1 VSRALVAWMN
11 GQRVGVWNVSPRGA
25 HSFVYDPD
33 WAQSEYRRALSLSL
47 PIPLDPATELRR
59 YVGEYFDNLLPD
71 NDDIRDRIRVRF
83 GTRTKRS
90 FDLLTE
96 LGRDSI
102 GALQLL
108 PPGEEPT
115 DYDEIHSEPISD
127 DEIARHLRQIRAPN
141 FMGPAADDVFRIS
154 LAGAQEKTAL
164 LRLDGE
170 WRKPQRSTP
179 STHILKLPLGRLRN
193 EIDLETS
200 VENEWL
206 CGELLRALGL
216 PVAKSEM
223 VTFDEQRVL
232 VVERFDRKFASDTK
246 RWIQRLPQ
254 EDFCQATGTPRANK
268 YNADGGPG
276 IYECLDLIR
285 GSDDPFSDS
294 WRFVAANFAFWLLA
308 ATDGHAKNFS
318 VFLKRRGAYSLT
330 PLYDVLSAWPVIGS
344 GRLGTVNYRDAR
356 LAMAVRGA
364 NAHYTLGSILPRHW
378 RGVCDRYAELEGVWD
393 RLCHMSGNVDSAI
406 DAVAPLVPPGF
417 PAQVWD
423 SITEGMKSH
432 SARFRQ
438 QVGI

>member
-1 VSRALVAWMN
+1 VSRSLVAWMN
-11 GQRVGVWNVSPRGA
+11 GERVGVWNVSPRGA
-25 HSFVYDPD
+25 HSFVYDLD

-47 PIPLDPATELRR
+47 PIPPDPGTELRR
-59 YVGEYFDNLLPD
+59 FVSEYFDNLLPD
-71 NDDIRDRIRVRF
+71 NDDIRDRIRARF
-83 GTRTKRS
+83 GTRTRRS
-90 FDLLTE
+90 IDLLTK

-108 PPGEEPT
+108 PPGEDAA
-115 DYDEIHSEPISD
+115 DYAEIHSEPISD
-127 DEIARHLRQIRAPN
+127 DEIARHLRQIRAPD
-141 FMGPAADDVFRIS
+141 FMGKAADDVFRIS

-164 LRLDGE
+164 LKLDGE

-193 EIDLETS
+193 EIDLDTS

-216 PVAKSEM
+216 PVATSEM
-223 VTFDEQRVL
+223 TTFDEQRVL
-232 VVERFDRKFASDTK
+232 VVERFDRKLATGTK

-254 EDFCQATGTPRANK
+254 EDFCQATGTPRAKK
-268 YNADGGPG
+268 YHADGGPG
-276 IYECLDLIR
+276 IHECLNLIR
-285 GSDDPFSDS
+285 GSDEPFADS

-318 VFLKRRGAYSLT
+318 LFLKRRGAYRLT

-344 GRLGTVNYRDAR
+344 GRLGTVDYRDAR

-364 NAHYTLGSILPRHW
+364 NAHYHLGNILPRHW
-378 RGVCDRYAELEGVWD
+378 MGICDRYAELEGVWD
-393 RLCHMSGNVDSAI
+393 RLCQMSANVDSAI
-406 DAVAPLVPPGF
+406 DTVAPRVPPGF

-423 SITEGMKSH
+423 SITEGMQRH
-432 SARFRQ
+432 AARFRQ
-438 QVGI
+438 QAGI

>member
-1 VSRALVAWMN
+1 MSRSLVAWMN

-25 HSFVYDPD
+25 HAFVYDPD
-33 WAQSEYRRALSLSL
+33 WTQSEYRRALSLSL
-47 PIPLDPATELRR
+47 PIPLDPTTELRR
-59 YVGEYFDNLLPD
+59 HVGEYFDNLLPD
-71 NDDIRDRIRVRF
+71 NDDIRDRIRARF
-83 GTRTKRS
+83 GTRSKRS
-90 FDLLTE
+90 IDLLTE
-96 LGRDSI
+96 LGRDSV

-108 PPGEEPT
+108 PPGETPS

-127 DEIARHLRQIRAPN
+127 DEIARHLRQIRAPD

-164 LRLDGE
+164 LRLDGR
-170 WRKPQRSTP
+170 WHKPRGSTP

-206 CGELLRALGL
+206 CSELLRALGL
-216 PVAKSEM
+216 PVARSEM

-232 VVERFDRKFASDTK
+232 VVERFDRKIAAGTK

-254 EDFCQATGTPRANK
+254 EDFCQATGTPRALK

-276 IYECLDLIR
+276 IHECLDLIR
-285 GSDDPFSDS
+285 GSDDPFADS

-318 VFLKRRGAYSLT
+318 VFLKRRGAYGLT
-330 PLYDVLSAWPVIGS
+330 PLYDVLSAWPIIGS
-344 GRLGTVNYRDAR
+344 GRRGTVNYRDAR

-364 NAHYTLGSILPRHW
+364 NAHYALDSILPRHW
-378 RGVCDRYAELEGVWD
+378 KGVCDRYAELEGAWD
-393 RLCHMSGNVDSAI
+393 RLCRMSADVDRAI

-423 SITEGMKSH
+423 GITEGMKSH
-432 SARFRQ
+432 ATRFRQ
-438 QVGI
+438 QAGI